1 MVRMASFQLAD
12 SLFFKTF
19 IKLMSKKK
27 KEKAYSTVLRLKTSI
42 RRGCFFILC
51 FLKQSKVDR
60 YLKIHLFSLFL
71 M

>member
-27 KEKAYSTVLRLKTSI
+27 RKKLILRSYASKQVSEEAA
-42 RRGCFFILC
+42 
-51 FLKQSKVDR
+51 FLYCV
-60 YLKIHLFSLFL
+60 FL
-71 M
+71 NRAKLIGI